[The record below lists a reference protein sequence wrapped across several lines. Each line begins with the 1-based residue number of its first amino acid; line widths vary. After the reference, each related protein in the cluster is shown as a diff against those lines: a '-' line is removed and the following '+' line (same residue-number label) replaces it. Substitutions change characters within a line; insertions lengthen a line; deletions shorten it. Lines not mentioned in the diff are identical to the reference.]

1 MVRCTAVERLRT
13 PERALQG
20 HLDRINRRIT
30 DQMVEAELD
39 GRPGRDGI
47 EAKLIAKRSL
57 IKDRLTSRGKG

>member
-1 MVRCTAVERLRT
+1 MAVKRLRT
-13 PERALQG
+13 PERALQA
-20 HLDRINRRIT
+20 HLDRVNRKIT

-47 EAKLIAKRSL
+47 EANLIAKRSL